1 MKKTKNKEV
10 MMKYEMSADEILET
24 IRKRQKNGVGKVST
38 NKEYEEY
45 RKLQHELLT
54 KGQQYHKLGCELTEL
69 EAMIEGCYPRHY
81 RFWWDAELLNAFN
94 DVKVSPKVAKAR
106 QEVKQLR
113 DILKKRRQSV
123 DKLN

>member
-10 MMKYEMSADEILET
+10 MKHEMSADEILDT
-24 IRKRQKNGVGKVST
+24 IRKRQKNGISKVSA

-54 KGQQYHKLGCELTEL
+54 KGQQYHKLGCELTEI
-69 EAMIEGCYPRHY
+69 EAMLQGCYPNHY

-94 DVKVSPKVAKAR
+94 DVKVSPKVAKLR
-106 QEVKQLR
+106 EQTKTLR
-113 DILKKRRQSV
+113 DILKKRTAV